1 MNKVLQKATSSPEAA
16 LQFIVD
22 TQYDVLLSRAI
33 GSKVVNSDVG
43 RENLFNSLT
52 QIAGSGQVELFN
64 YILGGDI
71 SYDGLTPEAQEALEW
86 ANRKAATPNGQLW
99 LQRSETLGNGGNGGW
114 TSQNTDSAFSAF
126 GALIAGLSGL
136 WSGNDAPPP
145 PTGGSGGSQPPA
157 PGTGFASYMPWVLGI
172 VGVLIVAIVVVV
184 ALRKK

>member
-1 MNKVLQKATSSPEAA
+1 M
-16 LQFIVD
+16 QFIVD

-52 QIAGSGQVELFN
+52 QIAGSEQVELFN

-86 ANRKAATPNGQLW
+86 ANRKAATPNGQLS

-114 TSQNTDSAFSAF
+114 TSQNTDSAFAAF
-126 GALIAGLSGL
+126 AALYGGLSGL

-145 PTGGSGGSQPPA
+145 PTGGSGG
-157 PGTGFASYMPWVLGI
+157 GVFHASTAADSGLDYYLPWVLGI